1 MKKFNLK
8 SAIAFGIGLSIMFII
23 QNLWTSE
30 PYTTELVLRAIV
42 GGIIPGII
50 SGFIF
55 GLLTGWFASSKSV
68 ATATKIELH
77 AGEEVAFH
85 TGANH
90 FKGME
95 GVGGKLYLT
104 NNRLVF
110 KSHKLNVQTHE
121 LSIPLTDILQVE
133 RYKSLGLINNGLAV
147 TTHIGMEKFVVETPE
162 VWLEKLT

>member
-30 PYTTELVLRAIV
+30 PYTTELVLRAIFD
-42 GGIIPGII
+42 GIIPGII
-50 SGFIF
+50 SGFLF

-68 ATATKIELH
+68 TSATKIDLH
-77 AGEEVAFH
+77 AGEDIVFQ

-95 GVGGKLYLT
+95 GVGGRLYLT
-104 NNRLVF
+104 NKRLAF
-110 KSHKLNVQTHE
+110 KSHKLNVQIHE
-121 LSIPLTDILQVE
+121 LSIPLTDVLQVE

-147 TTHIGMEKFVVETPE
+147 TTHVRTEKFVVETPE